1 MWELDCEE
9 SWALKNWCFWTVV
22 LENIFDSPLDIKEI
36 KPVNPKSTLNIHWKD
51 WCWSFSNLAT
61 WCKEPTH
68 WKRPW
73 CWKRLKAGGEWDNRG
88 WNGWMASLT
97 QWVCTIPG
105 RWWRTRKPGVLQSMG
120 AQWGGCNWAT
130 EKQELWYFGLS
141 ELFRRNEWNTI
152 FLHPYITLV
161 GHNVPGDSNK
171 LAK

>member
-105 RWWRTRKPGVLQSMG
+105 RWWRTRKPGVLQSTSG
-120 AQWGGCNWAT
+120 KKSDTTELKWLNWSIT
-130 EKQELWYFGLS
+130 NPFYRWFPWW
-141 ELFRRNEWNTI
+141 FR
-152 FLHPYITLV
+152 
-161 GHNVPGDSNK
+161 G
-171 LAK
+171 